1 MGGAQASLC
10 SCWERQKL
18 PTDCPPGPPHPPTRT
33 HEPSARAATAAGGED
48 DEEVDFEL
56 GTQNTFLEYRQVA
69 VRATWRYSRKV
80 FCVPS
85 SKSTSSSSSPKKRS
99 HSLPRSMRPCRDEVC
114 ETVIPA
120 AAGVSPAVPERP
132 PLDHPFEPF
141 LTPEMVSAERHWKR
155 EVLGRLAWR
164 NVPAR
169 PPHSCAN
176 TCTQCCQWSNDSWR
190 LAASDPVRVPGHA
203 DPCRALHIMPRL
215 PERATVGWRRGTAQ

>member
-18 PTDCPPGPPHPPTRT
+18 PTDFPPTPPPPPTRT

-48 DEEVDFEL
+48 DEEADFEL
-56 GTQNTFLEYRQVA
+56 GTANTFLEYRLVA
-69 VRATWRYSRKV
+69 RTE
-80 FCVPS
+80 
-85 SKSTSSSSSPKKRS
+85 KRS
-99 HSLPRSMRPCRDEVC
+99 HSLPRSMRPCRDEVR

-120 AAGVSPAVPERP
+120 AAGVSPAVPQLP

-141 LTPEMVSAERHWKR
+141 LTPEMVSAERRWKR

-169 PPHSCAN
+169 PHSCAN
-176 TCTQCCQWSNDSWR
+176 TCTQCCKLLNDSWR
-190 LAASDPVRVPGHA
+190 LAACDPVRVPGQA
-203 DPCRALHIMPRL
+203 DPCRDLEILPLL
-215 PERATVGWRRGTAQ
+215 PEEEEEEEE